1 MTNRKEHRTMNKDI
15 RNSGERIATD
25 FQALLVDAE
34 GLLRAVSG
42 ASGEAMETARAQIQ
56 RRVDSLR
63 RTLQDGQDSALGHAR
78 TAVGTADRYVHDNP
92 WPIIGAALATGVI
105 LGVLARR
112 GIDAGARGELH

>member
-42 ASGEAMETARAQIQ
+42 ASGEAVETARAQIQ

-63 RTLQDGQDSALGHAR
+63 RTLSDGQESALGHAKSAA
-78 TAVGTADRYVHDNP
+78 TSADRYVRDNP
-92 WPIIGAALATGVI
+92 WPIIGAALAAGVV

-112 GIDAGARGELH
+112 GIDTAARGELH

>member
-1 MTNRKEHRTMNKDI
+1 MHKDI

-56 RRVDSLR
+56 HRVDSLR
-63 RTLQDGQDSALGHAR
+63 RALEDGQESALGHAR
-78 TAVGTADRYVHDNP
+78 GAAQSADRYVRDNP
-92 WPIIGAALATGVI
+92 WPIIGGALAVGII
-105 LGVLARR
+105 LGVLSRR
-112 GIDAGARGELH
+112 GIDAAARGDLH